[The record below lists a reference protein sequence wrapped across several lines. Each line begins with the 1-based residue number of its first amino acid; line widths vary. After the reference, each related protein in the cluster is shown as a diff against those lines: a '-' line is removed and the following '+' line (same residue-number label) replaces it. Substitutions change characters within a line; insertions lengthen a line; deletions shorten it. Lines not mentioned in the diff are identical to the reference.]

1 MFKQNNL
8 IEKYGVLEFQ
18 IGEENDYMCL
28 KLVKRNLYQKV
39 IEFGIKLLLVW
50 ILIDVECLIEF
61 VVSLLLFINDCF
73 FVNEIKCVKVNGCFK
88 KLFFKLEDLMNIFES
103 CFYLELYLIIF
114 LGIKDNVY
122 FVV

>member
-1 MFKQNNL
+1 M
-8 IEKYGVLEFQ
+8 
-18 IGEENDYMCL
+18 
-28 KLVKRNLYQKV
+28 
-39 IEFGIKLLLVW
+39 LVW
-50 ILIDVECLIEF
+50 ILIDVEGLIEF
-61 VVSLLLFINDCF
+61 VVSLLLFINDDVL
-73 FVNEIKCVKVNGCFK
+73 VNELKWVKDNGCLK

>member
-1 MFKQNNL
+1 M
-8 IEKYGVLEFQ
+8 
-18 IGEENDYMCL
+18 
-28 KLVKRNLYQKV
+28 
-39 IEFGIKLLLVW
+39 LVW
-50 ILIDVECLIEF
+50 ILIDVEGLIEF
-61 VVSLLLFINDCF
+61 VVSLLLFINDDVL
-73 FVNEIKCVKVNGCFK
+73 VNELKWVKDNGCFK

>member
-1 MFKQNNL
+1 M
-8 IEKYGVLEFQ
+8 
-18 IGEENDYMCL
+18 
-28 KLVKRNLYQKV
+28 
-39 IEFGIKLLLVW
+39 LVW
-50 ILIDVECLIEF
+50 ILIDVEGLIKF
-61 VVSLLLFINDCF
+61 VVSLLLFINDDVL
-73 FVNEIKCVKVNGCFK
+73 VNELKWVKDNGCFK

>member
-1 MFKQNNL
+1 M
-8 IEKYGVLEFQ
+8 
-18 IGEENDYMCL
+18 
-28 KLVKRNLYQKV
+28 
-39 IEFGIKLLLVW
+39 LVW

-61 VVSLLLFINDCF
+61 VVSLLLFINDDVL
-73 FVNEIKCVKVNGCFK
+73 VNELKWVKDNGCFK

>member
-1 MFKQNNL
+1 M
-8 IEKYGVLEFQ
+8 
-18 IGEENDYMCL
+18 
-28 KLVKRNLYQKV
+28 
-39 IEFGIKLLLVW
+39 LVW
-50 ILIDVECLIEF
+50 ILIDVVGLIEF
-61 VVSLLLFINDCF
+61 VVSLLLFINDDVL
-73 FVNEIKCVKVNGCFK
+73 VNELKWVKDNGCFK

>member
-1 MFKQNNL
+1 M
-8 IEKYGVLEFQ
+8 
-18 IGEENDYMCL
+18 
-28 KLVKRNLYQKV
+28 
-39 IEFGIKLLLVW
+39 LVW
-50 ILIDVECLIEF
+50 ILIDVEGLIEF
-61 VVSLLLFINDCF
+61 VVSLLLFINDDVL
-73 FVNEIKCVKVNGCFK
+73 VNELKWVKDYGCFK

>member
-8 IEKYGVLEFQ
+8 IERYGVLEFQ

-28 KLVKRNLYQKV
+28 KLVKRNFFQKV

-61 VVSLLLFINDCF
+61 VVSLLLFINDDVL
-73 FVNEIKCVKVNGCFK
+73 VNELK
-88 KLFFKLEDLMNIFES
+88 
-103 CFYLELYLIIF
+103 
-114 LGIKDNVY
+114 
-122 FVV
+122 